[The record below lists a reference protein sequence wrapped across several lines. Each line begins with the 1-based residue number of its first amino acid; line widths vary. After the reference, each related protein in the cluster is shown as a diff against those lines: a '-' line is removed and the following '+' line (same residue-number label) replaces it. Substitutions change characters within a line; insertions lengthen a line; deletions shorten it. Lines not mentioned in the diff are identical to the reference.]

1 MIDSEIRTD
10 LDNGFRSVEEAKQWI
25 PHMDMLSNDELEKLL
40 IAQER
45 NIRLVVF
52 FFFFVFVNRQFSAKF
67 FLFMIRR
74 MRRETRF
81 KRQTRGRQ

>member
-1 MIDSEIRTD
+1 MIDAEIRTN
-10 LDNGFRSVEEAKQWI
+10 LESGFRPVEEAKHWV

-52 FFFFVFVNRQFSAKF
+52 FF
-67 FLFMIRR
+67 LYL
-74 MRRETRF
+74 
-81 KRQTRGRQ
+81 

>member
-1 MIDSEIRTD
+1 MIDAEIRTN
-10 LDNGFRSVEEAKQWI
+10 LESGFRPVEEAKHWV

-52 FFFFVFVNRQFSAKF
+52 FSCICKSTI
-67 FLFMIRR
+67 LC
-74 MRRETRF
+74 
-81 KRQTRGRQ
+81 

>member
-1 MIDSEIRTD
+1 MIDAEIRTN
-10 LDNGFRSVEEAKQWI
+10 LDSGFRPVEEAKHWV

-52 FFFFVFVNRQFSAKF
+52 FFLVFVNRQFCAKF
-67 FLFMIRR
+67 SLFMIRR